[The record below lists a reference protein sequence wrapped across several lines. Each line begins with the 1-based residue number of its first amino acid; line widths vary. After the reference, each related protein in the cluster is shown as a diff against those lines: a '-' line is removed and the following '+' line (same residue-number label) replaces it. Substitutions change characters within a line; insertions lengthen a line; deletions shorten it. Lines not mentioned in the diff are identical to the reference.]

1 MSELKTKE
9 PLVRII
15 KRDKSSFGYKVWVRA
30 AAILLALVVDA
41 IFIYSVTGL
50 NPLSV
55 YVVMFNGTFMTSIR
69 FSWAM
74 RDLVTLLCIGIALAP
89 AFKMHFWNIG
99 AEGQVLVGGL
109 ATAMVMVKCGASLP
123 TPVLFLVMFL
133 TSVIAGGLWGFIPAV
148 FKAYWNTNETLFT
161 LMMNYIA
168 TQLSA
173 FFIIVWEVP
182 KGAGKI
188 GINQPGQNSSEH
200 DSEDTPEEND
210 NASGT
215 GNAAK
220 SKKGKSRKEG
230 FNLKDEV
237 ISWIQVLV
245 AAAIIAFCVNHFII
259 ANSEVPTSS
268 METTI
273 MAGDRVIGSR
283 LSYKFGDPQRGDI
296 AIFIYPD
303 DEAKGIKTYYVKRII
318 GMPGDTIDIV
328 DGKVYLNGS
337 DTPLDEPYLH
347 EPMEPEEPQH
357 YEVPDG
363 CYFMLGDNRNYSNDA
378 RRWTHKYV
386 KRDKLVAK
394 VLFQYFPKIQKLN

>member
-1 MSELKTKE
+1 MEDQD
-9 PLVRII
+9 
-15 KRDKSSFGYKVWVRA
+15 RDHISSR
-30 AAILLALVVDA
+30 
-41 IFIYSVTGL
+41 SH
-50 NPLSV
+50 
-55 YVVMFNGTFMTSIR
+55 
-69 FSWAM
+69 FSG
-74 RDLVTLLCIGIALAP
+74 RSD
-89 AFKMHFWNIG
+89 H
-99 AEGQVLVGGL
+99 
-109 ATAMVMVKCGASLP
+109 
-123 TPVLFLVMFL
+123 
-133 TSVIAGGLWGFIPAV
+133 AG
-148 FKAYWNTNETLFT
+148 
-161 LMMNYIA
+161 
-168 TQLSA
+168 
-173 FFIIVWEVP
+173 
-182 KGAGKI
+182 
-188 GINQPGQNSSEH
+188 
-200 DSEDTPEEND
+200 
-210 NASGT
+210 
-215 GNAAK
+215 K

>member
-1 MSELKTKE
+1 MEDQDRDHISSRSHFSGRSEQELDE
-9 PLVRII
+9 MLDELR
-15 KRDKSSFGYKVWVRA
+15 
-30 AAILLALVVDA
+30 
-41 IFIYSVTGL
+41 
-50 NPLSV
+50 
-55 YVVMFNGTFMTSIR
+55 
-69 FSWAM
+69 
-74 RDLVTLLCIGIALAP
+74 
-89 AFKMHFWNIG
+89 
-99 AEGQVLVGGL
+99 
-109 ATAMVMVKCGASLP
+109 
-123 TPVLFLVMFL
+123 
-133 TSVIAGGLWGFIPAV
+133 
-148 FKAYWNTNETLFT
+148 
-161 LMMNYIA
+161 
-168 TQLSA
+168 
-173 FFIIVWEVP
+173 
-182 KGAGKI
+182 AGKI

-337 DTPLDEPYLH
+337 DTPL
-347 EPMEPEEPQH
+347 
-357 YEVPDG
+357 
-363 CYFMLGDNRNYSNDA
+363 NRWN
-378 RRWTHKYV
+378 RRNRSTTKCRMAAISCWATTGTIPTTPAAGRTNTSSATNWLPRYCSSIF
-386 KRDKLVAK
+386 RRSR
-394 VLFQYFPKIQKLN
+394 N

>member
-1 MSELKTKE
+1 MS
-9 PLVRII
+9 
-15 KRDKSSFGYKVWVRA
+15 F
-30 AAILLALVVDA
+30 
-41 IFIYSVTGL
+41 
-50 NPLSV
+50 
-55 YVVMFNGTFMTSIR
+55 
-69 FSWAM
+69 
-74 RDLVTLLCIGIALAP
+74 
-89 AFKMHFWNIG
+89 
-99 AEGQVLVGGL
+99 
-109 ATAMVMVKCGASLP
+109 
-123 TPVLFLVMFL
+123 
-133 TSVIAGGLWGFIPAV
+133 
-148 FKAYWNTNETLFT
+148 
-161 LMMNYIA
+161 
-168 TQLSA
+168 
-173 FFIIVWEVP
+173 
-182 KGAGKI
+182 
-188 GINQPGQNSSEH
+188 SSEH

-363 CYFMLGDNRNYSNDA
+363 CYFMLGDNRNFSTAA

>member
-1 MSELKTKE
+1 MRCSMNSAPE
-9 PLVRII
+9 
-15 KRDKSSFGYKVWVRA
+15 KSASTSRA
-30 AAILLALVVDA
+30 
-41 IFIYSVTGL
+41 
-50 NPLSV
+50 
-55 YVVMFNGTFMTSIR
+55 R
-69 FSWAM
+69 
-74 RDLVTLLCIGIALAP
+74 TLR
-89 AFKMHFWNIG
+89 
-99 AEGQVLVGGL
+99 
-109 ATAMVMVKCGASLP
+109 
-123 TPVLFLVMFL
+123 
-133 TSVIAGGLWGFIPAV
+133 
-148 FKAYWNTNETLFT
+148 NT
-161 LMMNYIA
+161 
-168 TQLSA
+168 
-173 FFIIVWEVP
+173 
-182 KGAGKI
+182 
-188 GINQPGQNSSEH
+188 

>member
-1 MSELKTKE
+1 MEDQDRDHISSRSNFSGRSDQELDE
-9 PLVRII
+9 ML
-15 KRDKSSFGYKVWVRA
+15 
-30 AAILLALVVDA
+30 
-41 IFIYSVTGL
+41 
-50 NPLSV
+50 
-55 YVVMFNGTFMTSIR
+55 
-69 FSWAM
+69 
-74 RDLVTLLCIGIALAP
+74 
-89 AFKMHFWNIG
+89 
-99 AEGQVLVGGL
+99 
-109 ATAMVMVKCGASLP
+109 
-123 TPVLFLVMFL
+123 
-133 TSVIAGGLWGFIPAV
+133 
-148 FKAYWNTNETLFT
+148 
-161 LMMNYIA
+161 
-168 TQLSA
+168 
-173 FFIIVWEVP
+173 
-182 KGAGKI
+182 
-188 GINQPGQNSSEH
+188 
-200 DSEDTPEEND
+200 DSEDTPEENN

>member
-1 MSELKTKE
+1 MEDQDRDHLSSRGNFSDRSDQELDE
-9 PLVRII
+9 MLDELR
-15 KRDKSSFGYKVWVRA
+15 
-30 AAILLALVVDA
+30 
-41 IFIYSVTGL
+41 
-50 NPLSV
+50 
-55 YVVMFNGTFMTSIR
+55 
-69 FSWAM
+69 
-74 RDLVTLLCIGIALAP
+74 
-89 AFKMHFWNIG
+89 
-99 AEGQVLVGGL
+99 
-109 ATAMVMVKCGASLP
+109 
-123 TPVLFLVMFL
+123 
-133 TSVIAGGLWGFIPAV
+133 
-148 FKAYWNTNETLFT
+148 
-161 LMMNYIA
+161 
-168 TQLSA
+168 
-173 FFIIVWEVP
+173 
-182 KGAGKI
+182 AGKI
-188 GINQPGQNSSEH
+188 GINQPSQDGSEH
-200 DSEDTPEEND
+200 ASEDTPDED
-210 NASGT
+210 GDPSGT
-215 GNAAK
+215 GEISDGNAGNGKK

-230 FNLKDEV
+230 FSLKDEI
-237 ISWIQVLV
+237 ISWVQVLV

-283 LSYKFGDPQRGDI
+283 LSYKFGDPQRDDI

-328 DGKVYLNGS
+328 DGKIYLNGS

>member
-1 MSELKTKE
+1 MEDQDRDHLSSRGNFSERSDQELDE
-9 PLVRII
+9 MLDELR
-15 KRDKSSFGYKVWVRA
+15 
-30 AAILLALVVDA
+30 
-41 IFIYSVTGL
+41 
-50 NPLSV
+50 
-55 YVVMFNGTFMTSIR
+55 
-69 FSWAM
+69 
-74 RDLVTLLCIGIALAP
+74 
-89 AFKMHFWNIG
+89 
-99 AEGQVLVGGL
+99 
-109 ATAMVMVKCGASLP
+109 
-123 TPVLFLVMFL
+123 
-133 TSVIAGGLWGFIPAV
+133 
-148 FKAYWNTNETLFT
+148 
-161 LMMNYIA
+161 
-168 TQLSA
+168 
-173 FFIIVWEVP
+173 
-182 KGAGKI
+182 AGKI
-188 GINQPGQNSSEH
+188 GINQPSQDSSGHEP
-200 DSEDTPEEND
+200 EDTPDEGD
-210 NASGT
+210 GHSGT
-215 GNAAK
+215 GNDSDGNTGNESPA
-220 SKKGKSRKEG
+220 KKGKSRKEG
-230 FNLKDEV
+230 FNLKDEIV
-237 ISWIQVLV
+237 SWIQVLV

-357 YEVPDG
+357 YEVPEG

>member
-1 MSELKTKE
+1 
-9 PLVRII
+9 
-15 KRDKSSFGYKVWVRA
+15 
-30 AAILLALVVDA
+30 
-41 IFIYSVTGL
+41 
-50 NPLSV
+50 
-55 YVVMFNGTFMTSIR
+55 
-69 FSWAM
+69 M
-74 RDLVTLLCIGIALAP
+74 RCSMNSAP
-89 AFKMHFWNIG
+89 
-99 AEGQVLVGGL
+99 E
-109 ATAMVMVKCGASLP
+109 
-123 TPVLFLVMFL
+123 
-133 TSVIAGGLWGFIPAV
+133 
-148 FKAYWNTNETLFT
+148 
-161 LMMNYIA
+161 
-168 TQLSA
+168 
-173 FFIIVWEVP
+173 
-182 KGAGKI
+182 KI

-200 DSEDTPEEND
+200 DLEDTPEENN

>member
-1 MSELKTKE
+1 M
-9 PLVRII
+9 
-15 KRDKSSFGYKVWVRA
+15 
-30 AAILLALVVDA
+30 
-41 IFIYSVTGL
+41 
-50 NPLSV
+50 
-55 YVVMFNGTFMTSIR
+55 
-69 FSWAM
+69 
-74 RDLVTLLCIGIALAP
+74 
-89 AFKMHFWNIG
+89 
-99 AEGQVLVGGL
+99 
-109 ATAMVMVKCGASLP
+109 
-123 TPVLFLVMFL
+123 
-133 TSVIAGGLWGFIPAV
+133 
-148 FKAYWNTNETLFT
+148 
-161 LMMNYIA
+161 
-168 TQLSA
+168 
-173 FFIIVWEVP
+173 
-182 KGAGKI
+182 
-188 GINQPGQNSSEH
+188 
-200 DSEDTPEEND
+200 
-210 NASGT
+210 
-215 GNAAK
+215 
-220 SKKGKSRKEG
+220 
-230 FNLKDEV
+230 
-237 ISWIQVLV
+237 SWIQVLV

>member
-1 MSELKTKE
+1 MSEIKTKE

-161 LMMNYIA
+161 LMMNYVATSIVACMTNILRGKASSLGKLNMSTQVGWFPQFLGQRYNINILIVVILMFVMFFYLKYSKQGYEISVVGESQNTARYAGIDVKKVIIRTMMISGAICGIA
-168 TQLSA
+168 GAVIVSGASHTISTSTAGGRGFTAIIVAWMSKFNPLAMILVSGFLVFMQQGSIQVASQFGLNENASDIITGILLFFLIGCE
-173 FFIIVWEVP
+173 FFINYKLEFR
-182 KGAGKI
+182 
-188 GINQPGQNSSEH
+188 
-200 DSEDTPEEND
+200 
-210 NASGT
+210 
-215 GNAAK
+215 
-220 SKKGKSRKEG
+220 KKGEK
-230 FNLKDEV
+230 
-237 ISWIQVLV
+237 
-245 AAAIIAFCVNHFII
+245 
-259 ANSEVPTSS
+259 
-268 METTI
+268 
-273 MAGDRVIGSR
+273 
-283 LSYKFGDPQRGDI
+283 
-296 AIFIYPD
+296 
-303 DEAKGIKTYYVKRII
+303 
-318 GMPGDTIDIV
+318 
-328 DGKVYLNGS
+328 
-337 DTPLDEPYLH
+337 
-347 EPMEPEEPQH
+347 
-357 YEVPDG
+357 
-363 CYFMLGDNRNYSNDA
+363 
-378 RRWTHKYV
+378 
-386 KRDKLVAK
+386 
-394 VLFQYFPKIQKLN
+394 

>member
-1 MSELKTKE
+1 MEDQDRDHLSSRGNFSERSDQELDE
-9 PLVRII
+9 MLDELR
-15 KRDKSSFGYKVWVRA
+15 
-30 AAILLALVVDA
+30 
-41 IFIYSVTGL
+41 
-50 NPLSV
+50 
-55 YVVMFNGTFMTSIR
+55 
-69 FSWAM
+69 
-74 RDLVTLLCIGIALAP
+74 
-89 AFKMHFWNIG
+89 
-99 AEGQVLVGGL
+99 
-109 ATAMVMVKCGASLP
+109 
-123 TPVLFLVMFL
+123 
-133 TSVIAGGLWGFIPAV
+133 
-148 FKAYWNTNETLFT
+148 
-161 LMMNYIA
+161 
-168 TQLSA
+168 
-173 FFIIVWEVP
+173 
-182 KGAGKI
+182 AGKI
-188 GINQPGQNSSEH
+188 GINQPGQDSSGH
-200 DSEDTPEEND
+200 DSENTPDEND
-210 NASGT
+210 GHSGT
-215 GNAAK
+215 GNDSDGNSGNETPA
-220 SKKGKSRKEG
+220 KKGKSRKEG
-230 FNLKDEV
+230 FNLKDEIV
-237 ISWIQVLV
+237 SWIQVLV

-357 YEVPDG
+357 YEVPEG

>member
-1 MSELKTKE
+1 MRCSMNSAPE
-9 PLVRII
+9 
-15 KRDKSSFGYKVWVRA
+15 KSASTSRA
-30 AAILLALVVDA
+30 
-41 IFIYSVTGL
+41 
-50 NPLSV
+50 
-55 YVVMFNGTFMTSIR
+55 
-69 FSWAM
+69 
-74 RDLVTLLCIGIALAP
+74 
-89 AFKMHFWNIG
+89 
-99 AEGQVLVGGL
+99 
-109 ATAMVMVKCGASLP
+109 
-123 TPVLFLVMFL
+123 
-133 TSVIAGGLWGFIPAV
+133 
-148 FKAYWNTNETLFT
+148 
-161 LMMNYIA
+161 
-168 TQLSA
+168 
-173 FFIIVWEVP
+173 
-182 KGAGKI
+182 
-188 GINQPGQNSSEH
+188 QNSSEH
-200 DSEDTPEEND
+200 DSEDTPKEND